1 MVTPAPRAGGS
12 KQLSTV
18 TDLCVSLKP
27 CQYSCVNSSP
37 ELTSH
42 NCLFVDSSRSCVFCT
57 SDFVSSSCF
66 IMEANCSPTLCKS
79 FW

>member
-27 CQYSCVNSSP
+27 LLKPCQYSCVNSSP

-42 NCLFVDSSRSCVFCT
+42 NCLFATPVGPASS
-57 SDFVSSSCF
+57 
-66 IMEANCSPTLCKS
+66 
-79 FW
+79 